1 MNITELYV
9 PLMSSLS
16 LSLSLSLSF
25 YLSLAD
31 VKCTLIRM
39 QGDLNDYKSLAFTSA
54 NPYGN
59 KALMSNFT
67 QGLDKAS
74 FTTTARYHTCTSPVI
89 VVLSYKHCEALLTS
103 LVLVYMYT
111 TLRTCTFNTG
121 LLDTLFSLCYT
132 YMYVLLLFCTMSCT
146 CACRMVEKS
155 LLLGIPSMTSGM
167 ASTRSKRILR
177 ELRHYQNDP
186 HPSIEVYPNE
196 DKYRLQLVHPQY
208 M

>member
-1 MNITELYV
+1 MTTNPWHS
-9 PLMSSLS
+9 PLPTPMETKHSCPTLPKVLTKLASLPQQGT
-16 LSLSLSLSF
+16 
-25 YLSLAD
+25 
-31 VKCTLIRM
+31 CTC
-39 QGDLNDYKSLAFTSA
+39 TS
-54 NPYGN
+54 PVIVV
-59 KALMSNFT
+59 
-67 QGLDKAS
+67 
-74 FTTTARYHTCTSPVI
+74 HCTSPVI
-89 VVLSYKHCEALLTS
+89 VVLSYKHCEALLIS